1 MLDKLTTKE
10 TKEIII
16 FSKEFKRK
24 KRRLNYFLFFLKN
37 LFSINS
43 FDAFAV

>member
-16 FSKEFKRK
+16 FSRSSKK
-24 KRRLNYFLFFLKN
+24 KRRLNHFLFFLKN

>member
-16 FSKEFKRK
+16 FQRSSKEK
-24 KRRLNYFLFFLKN
+24 KEDLITFC
-37 LFSINS
+37 S
-43 FDAFAV
+43 F

>member
-24 KRRLNYFLFFLKN
+24 KEDLITFC
-37 LFSINS
+37 S
-43 FDAFAV
+43 F